1 MVNLQVKE
9 YSSPQD
15 FLTELLPQLEQHELE
30 NAQVISKSKLW
41 HQKKVEGGYY
51 IAVLDE
57 RDNLIYA
64 AAWAPGNHLW
74 LSWSPPEGGQ
84 IEAQMKLAI
93 HSARKSLP
101 LTEFQGCEPGALTFA
116 KAYTTALGRSFV
128 VQRSMTTYRLMSVNV
143 PTQAQDCIA
152 RGRLKM
158 ATVDDDMTILANW
171 LMRYNEQ
178 CLMPI
183 LSEEEAIKAIASL
196 VRAEHLY
203 LWILDEKPVSMA
215 FMVRPLKYGC
225 SVAGVY
231 TPKELRGQGYAT
243 AMMAV
248 FSEHLRKDYDF
259 VSLHA
264 DNSNPTSNYI
274 YQQVGFEKTCITND
288 YLIV

>member
-1 MVNLQVKE
+1 MVDLQVKE
-9 YSSPQD
+9 YSSPQE
-15 FLTELLPQLEQHELE
+15 FLTELLPQLEHHELE

-41 HQKKVEGGYY
+41 HQNKVQGGYY

-57 RDNLIYA
+57 HDNLIYA

-84 IEAQMKLAI
+84 VEAQTKLAI
-93 HSARKSLP
+93 HAARKSLP
-101 LTEFQGCEPGALTFA
+101 LTEFQGCEPGVLTFA
-116 KAYTTALGRSFV
+116 KAYTTALKRSFV
-128 VQRSMTTYRLMSVNV
+128 VQRSMTTYRLTSVNIPV
-143 PTQAQDCIA
+143 QAQYIMSH
-152 RGRLKM
+152 GNLKR
-158 ATVDDDMTILANW
+158 ATVDDDMKILANW
-171 LMRYNEQ
+171 LMSYNEQ

-183 LSEEEAIKAIASL
+183 LCEEEAIKYITSR

-203 LWILDEKPVSMA
+203 LWVLDKKPVSMA
-215 FMVRPLKYGC
+215 CLVRPLKYGC

-231 TPKELRGQGYAT
+231 TPKEFRGQGYAT

-259 VSLHA
+259 VSLLA

-274 YQQVGFEKTCITND
+274 YQQVGFKKTCITND